1 MTKIEF
7 MKDMT
12 KCFGIAVLTLTVYI
26 LGFLSPFA
34 IVDAMTYLTGSVVIA
49 SLTAGA
55 WAATLLCGSLLGW
68 PSAAAKYLK
77 AKFKK

>member
-12 KCFGIAVLTLTVYI
+12 KCFGIAVLTLAAFI
-26 LGFLSPFA
+26 IGFMSPFA
-34 IVDAMTYLTGSVVIA
+34 VIDAVTYLTGNMVIGA
-49 SLTAGA
+49 LTGGA
-55 WAATLLCGSLLGW
+55 WGATLLCGSLLGW
-68 PSAAAKYLK
+68 PNKLANYLK